1 MSKPRTA
8 AQKAKRRMSYPVR
21 RKYPPGDWSR
31 SSPANTV
38 AYIKEFCL
46 LNGPYVPATYTVGGK
61 AVVI

>member
-1 MSKPRTA
+1 
-8 AQKAKRRMSYPVR
+8 MSYPVR